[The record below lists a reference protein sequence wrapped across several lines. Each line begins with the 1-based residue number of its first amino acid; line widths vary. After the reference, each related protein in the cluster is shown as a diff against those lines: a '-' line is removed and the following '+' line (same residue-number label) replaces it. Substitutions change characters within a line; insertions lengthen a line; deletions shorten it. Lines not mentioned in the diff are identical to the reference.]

1 MANQESTTR
10 TLLVALVVC
19 LVSSVFV
26 AGAAVALKPTQAENR
41 LLDKQRSILAIA
53 GLGEPGMSGKEVKAL
68 FDSRI
73 TAKVVDLQSGTFS
86 DAQDPLGY
94 DPLKAA
100 KDPALSDA
108 LPAAED
114 IASIKRRERYT
125 TVYLVETDGKLDTLI
140 LPVRGYGLW
149 STLYGFLALKGDLN
163 TVAGFGFTSMARPR
177 SRRRGR
183 QSEMEGAVGRQD
195 LYDAQGDLAVQIIKG
210 SVDPQ
215 SAKATHQVDGLAGAT
230 LTSKGVDN
238 LLHFWLGK
246 DGFDAFLANLRKG
259 EA

>member
-100 KDPALSDA
+100 KDPALSEA

-125 TVYLVETDGKLDTLI
+125 TVTWWRPTAS
-140 LPVRGYGLW
+140 
-149 STLYGFLALKGDLN
+149 ST
-163 TVAGFGFTSMARPR
+163 P
-177 SRRRGR
+177 
-183 QSEMEGAVGRQD
+183 
-195 LYDAQGDLAVQIIKG
+195 
-210 SVDPQ
+210 
-215 SAKATHQVDGLAGAT
+215 
-230 LTSKGVDN
+230 
-238 LLHFWLGK
+238 
-246 DGFDAFLANLRKG
+246 
-259 EA
+259 

>member
-100 KDPALSDA
+100 KDPAL
-108 LPAAED
+108 L
-114 IASIKRRERYT
+114 
-125 TVYLVETDGKLDTLI
+125 
-140 LPVRGYGLW
+140 
-149 STLYGFLALKGDLN
+149 
-163 TVAGFGFTSMARPR
+163 
-177 SRRRGR
+177 
-183 QSEMEGAVGRQD
+183 
-195 LYDAQGDLAVQIIKG
+195 
-210 SVDPQ
+210 
-215 SAKATHQVDGLAGAT
+215 
-230 LTSKGVDN
+230 
-238 LLHFWLGK
+238 
-246 DGFDAFLANLRKG
+246 
-259 EA
+259 

>member
-100 KDPALSDA
+100 KD
-108 LPAAED
+108 
-114 IASIKRRERYT
+114 RRCRMRC
-125 TVYLVETDGKLDTLI
+125 
-140 LPVRGYGLW
+140 PPPR
-149 STLYGFLALKGDLN
+149 
-163 TVAGFGFTSMARPR
+163 TSPR
-177 SRRRGR
+177 S
-183 QSEMEGAVGRQD
+183 
-195 LYDAQGDLAVQIIKG
+195 
-210 SVDPQ
+210 
-215 SAKATHQVDGLAGAT
+215 SAASAIPRSTWWRPTASSTH
-230 LTSKGVDN
+230 
-238 LLHFWLGK
+238 
-246 DGFDAFLANLRKG
+246 
-259 EA
+259 